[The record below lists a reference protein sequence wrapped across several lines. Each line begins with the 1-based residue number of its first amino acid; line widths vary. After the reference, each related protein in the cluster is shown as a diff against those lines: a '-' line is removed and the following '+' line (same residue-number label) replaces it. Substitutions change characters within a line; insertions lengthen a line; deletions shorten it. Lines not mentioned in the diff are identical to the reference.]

1 MDTNKKSSL
10 LYEFWKRFRRNKLAI
25 AGAIV
30 ICLLLLI
37 IVFESKIAPEG
48 INSQKYDSVLM
59 PPSRAF
65 LFGTDQYGRDIFSRM
80 IYGTKYTIAMGLIA
94 SSISAAIGIF
104 LGCITGYYGG
114 RLDNV
119 IMRCVDIFMTLP
131 NILLALVMTACF
143 GPGFVN
149 TMIAVGIAGA
159 PAMTRVTR
167 AAIMGV
173 RNQEFIEAAVSN
185 NAGDLRIIW
194 KYVLPNA
201 IAPIIIQYT
210 MFVAQAIL
218 TGSSLSFL
226 GLGLQPPEPEW
237 GAMLSAGKAY
247 MRDCWWLTTIPGIF
261 IMVVVLTINLIGD
274 GLRDALDPKQKR

>member
-1 MDTNKKSSL
+1 MSAKKNSL
-10 LYEFWKRFRRNKLAI
+10 LNEFFKRFRRNKLAV
-25 AGAIV
+25 AGI
-30 ICLLLLI
+30 IFLLFLIFI
-37 IVFESKIAPEG
+37 IVFESFIAPEG
-48 INSQKYDSVLM
+48 INEQKYDCVLL
-59 PPSRAF
+59 PPSLRF
-65 LFGTDQYGRDIFSRM
+65 FFGTDQYGRDIFSRM

-94 SSISAAIGIF
+94 STISSVIGVS

-114 RLDNV
+114 RLDNF
-119 IMRCVDIFMTLP
+119 IMRCIDIFMTLP

-149 TMIAVGIAGA
+149 TMIAVGIAGS

-167 AAIMGV
+167 AAILGV
-173 RNQEFIEAAVSN
+173 RNQEFIEAAISN
-185 NAGDLRIIW
+185 NASDRRIILR
-194 KYVLPNA
+194 YVLPNA

-261 IMVVVLTINLIGD
+261 IMLVVLAINLIGD
-274 GLRDALDPKQKR
+274 GLRDAFDPKQKR

>member
-1 MDTNKKSSL
+1 MDTSKKSSL

-25 AGAIV
+25 AGVFV
-30 ICLLLLI
+30 ILLLI
-37 IVFESKIAPEG
+37 LIILFESRIAPEG
-48 INSQKYDSVLM
+48 INNQKYDNVLM
-59 PPSRAF
+59 PPSADS

-114 RLDNV
+114 RLDNI

-185 NAGDLRIIW
+185 NAGDLRIIL

-247 MRDCWWLTTIPGIF
+247 MRECWWLTTIPGIF
-261 IMVVVLTINLIGD
+261 IMFVVLAINLIGD